1 MKNKINLLYQTWIDD
16 KPWPNCIP
24 TWKRNKEYFNNWGN
38 VKYEYLEEILDYS
51 GIEYTRNTTEA
62 LATSDETFWFHI
74 QPEWIDLSFF
84 YENVFH
90 FIDEDVL
97 NQIKCNDQIKIL
109 IWFPTEGFNLDMP
122 KFMENILW
130 TIGDKGIPD
139 DKVYLVFGDLRI
151 EENFKTYL
159 KKHKLESAIKTF
171 GLNIFELNYRLETDR
186 MYFSRD
192 RMKEIKVAD
201 ELVHPDYVDDSEV
214 RTMKFVCRNANPRRH
229 RIWIMSQLY
238 KQNYLKD
245 GYTSFLNRYFTPD
258 VQSVDIRD
266 AVQFTKQDPRQAL
279 EEMRKFIA
287 ESTPIILDNTADDIG
302 EQLNQ
307 RRMNIEHYANSYFSI
322 INETVCESAPGDPLF
337 ITEKVYQP
345 ILQLH
350 PFIVVGSRGTLAHL
364 QDYGYK
370 TFEPMFDSKYDWIEN
385 SAERID
391 SAWKQIN
398 LMCGMK
404 NEDLHR
410 MYFEIYDK
418 LLYNREL
425 FLKLNKKTYLEGFM
439 KWLTK

>member
-1 MKNKINLLYQTWIDD
+1 MTKINLLYQTWLDGR
-16 KPWPNCIP
+16 PLPNCIP
-24 TWKRNKEYFNNWGN
+24 FWKRNNEHHNNWGN
-38 VKYEYLEEILDYS
+38 VKYEYLEEILDYCNVN
-51 GIEYTRNTTEA
+51 YTKNNPDA
-62 LATSDETFWFHI
+62 LATSGETFWFHI

-90 FIDEDVL
+90 FIDEDIL

-122 KFMENILW
+122 RFMDDLLW
-130 TIGDKGIPD
+130 TLGDKGIPD
-139 DKVYLVFGDLRI
+139 DKIYLVFGDLRM

-159 KKHKLESAIKTF
+159 KKRRLGSAIKTF

-192 RMKEIKVAD
+192 RMREIKVAD
-201 ELVHPDYVDDSEV
+201 ELIHPDHVDDSEI
-214 RTMKFVCRNANPRRH
+214 RTMKYVCRNANPRPH

-238 KQNYLKD
+238 KRNYLKD
-245 GYTSFLNRYFTPD
+245 GYVSFLNRYFTP
-258 VQSVDIRD
+258 SVDSFSLKD
-266 AVQFTKQDPRQAL
+266 AEQFTKGNPKEAVDDMQ
-279 EEMRKFIA
+279 KFLR

-307 RRMNIEHYANSYFSI
+307 RRMKVEHYANSYFSI

-364 QDYGYK
+364 RDSGYK

-391 SAWKQIN
+391 SAWTQIN

-410 MYFEIYDK
+410 MYFEIYDT

-425 FLKLNKKTYLEGFM
+425 FLKLNKETYLEGFIE
-439 KWLTK
+439 WLRK